1 MNNIKK
7 DIFIKHFFLTIGKF
21 KIFDLPITTTLL
33 SSCSGRMYGYLEI
46 SFFRILFI
54 TQTYIKKCVLITQ
67 LFFNNELRER
77 ALNKIRIHYHHKT
90 LLNYIYRWLKA

>member
-7 DIFIKHFFLTIGKF
+7 DIFIKHFFLTIDKF
-21 KIFDLPITTTLL
+21 KIFDIPITSILL
-33 SSCSGRMYGYLEI
+33 SSY
-46 SFFRILFI
+46 FDKLFI
-54 TQTYIKKCVLITQ
+54 Q
-67 LFFNNELRER
+67 LFKVFIQVENIYQKKLIIIQLLFNNELRKR